1 MILEDLHPCGL
12 SIFGGYMLVWELL
25 TNKEIAALAIYQWE
39 HYRTKLD
46 ILIES
51 EKSPITFEPNIKES
65 EIEHEMRQRP
75 HHPAQVV

>member
-1 MILEDLHPCGL
+1 MP
-12 SIFGGYMLVWELL
+12 LVWDILPIKKL
-25 TNKEIAALAIYQWE
+25 VSLIKFQYE
-39 HYRTKLD
+39 HYGTKLD
-46 ILIES
+46 LLIES